1 MGAEQINLCVL
12 NTMKQYMTDHPEI
25 LHIHASGSLE
35 YPASKAMFES
45 LGLNAYDHLQLAE
58 YIYDMPQKMAAADLV
73 ISRAGSM
80 TLSELALQRKPCI
93 LIPSPNVTN
102 NHQYKNAKVLAD
114 RGAAILI
121 EEKDLTPKRLWD
133 TITDLFTHRDKM
145 ERMKEAIGEMAVPD
159 ANEKIYRSLRELVD
173 EKKKK

>member
-1 MGAEQINLCVL
+1 M
-12 NTMKQYMTDHPEI
+12 
-25 LHIHASGSLE
+25 
-35 YPASKAMFES
+35 
-45 LGLNAYDHLQLAE
+45 
-58 YIYDMPQKMAAADLV
+58 
-73 ISRAGSM
+73 
-80 TLSELALQRKPCI
+80 
-93 LIPSPNVTN
+93 
-102 NHQYKNAKVLAD
+102 LAD